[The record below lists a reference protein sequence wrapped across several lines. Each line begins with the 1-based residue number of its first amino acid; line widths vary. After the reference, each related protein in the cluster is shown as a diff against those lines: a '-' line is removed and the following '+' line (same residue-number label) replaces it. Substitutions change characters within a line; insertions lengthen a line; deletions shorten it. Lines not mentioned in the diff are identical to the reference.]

1 MPWLDEGQDCKT
13 DLIWVEKG
21 KHGFSPFQNDMEHVD
36 EEVNHT
42 TFHPELYVD
51 LYMCIYYMMIF
62 WMAGD
67 GLFQKILPFYFFLIS
82 LIKISLILV
91 DREKQNRSRGVF
103 LLLSMKNCIKI
114 IVDTSQ
120 RHQLPSSYLLGNYC
134 MVVSGFR
141 CPGRLAVAVHV
152 SSQKIDV
159 LGRAPSWGN
168 VSGCWHVPL
177 IGARP
182 QQVGSS
188 ICVGFL
194 VQFHDLHAIF
204 YRSMGV
210 SLEFCSPYCCFF
222 IKKLVSNNTPHGHQE
237 NLLVLLVPCL
247 PKL

>member
-1 MPWLDEGQDCKT
+1 
-13 DLIWVEKG
+13 
-21 KHGFSPFQNDMEHVD
+21 
-36 EEVNHT
+36 
-42 TFHPELYVD
+42 
-51 LYMCIYYMMIF
+51 MIF
-62 WMAGD
+62 RMAGD

-91 DREKQNRSRGVF
+91 DTHREKQNRSRGVF
-103 LLLSMKNCIKI
+103 LLLSMKNCIKNL
-114 IVDTSQ
+114 VDTSQ

-152 SSQKIDV
+152 SSQKKDV

-204 YRSMGV
+204 YRSMGG
-210 SLEFCSPYCCFF
+210 SLEFCSPYCCFY
-222 IKKLVSNNTPHGHQE
+222 KKWVSNNTPHGHQE